1 MLFRI
6 ANHLIK
12 VSALRLTKG
21 EDAISDYT
29 PEGVE
34 YHRYLEIICPCGCD
48 QVAGV
53 FKQDDPEDTEGYL
66 GVWME
71 AYETRGWG

>member
-6 ANHLIK
+6 ATHRIK
-12 VSALRLTKG
+12 VSAGLLAMD
-21 EDAISDYT
+21 EDAIVDNT
-29 PEGVE
+29 PDGVE
-34 YHRYLEIICPCGCD
+34 YHRYLEIICPCGCE

-53 FKQDDPEDTEGYL
+53 FKQGDPEDPNGEF